1 MTGMR
6 RLPLLLPVLLGIPL
20 LTAQDAVEILRGNCT
35 PCHGGVVANAGL
47 DLRSRESMLKGG
59 SRGPAIVPGKAE
71 SSKLYRFAAHLE
83 EPHMPPGKPLP
94 PEQLSVLKSWI
105 DKGAEIHGPV
115 TNGDSE
121 AAALARLED
130 RPIKPQERAWWAF
143 QKPVR
148 AKTPVS
154 AANAPNPI
162 DAFLAEKWRAKG
174 LVASPE
180 ADKRTLVRRLY
191 LDITGLPP
199 TREEVAGF
207 LEDHSPNAYE
217 KLVDRLLSSP
227 HYGERWARHWL
238 DVVRYADS
246 GGYEYDRDRDNSW
259 RYRDYVVRS
268 FNEDKPYDRFLQEQL
283 AGDELF
289 PDSQEARVA
298 TGYLRL
304 GPENNLKNEQ
314 TRLDELDDIVAT
326 TSNGIFAL
334 TVGCARCHNHKFD
347 PIPQKDYYK
356 LQAVF
361 WSVKPK
367 EHPLVSAE
375 EVAKHKAEVD
385 RVNAL
390 IKPVKEELDQLV
402 KPYKDAWT
410 AEKKAAL
417 PAYMKEALA
426 TPPEKRTE
434 GQKLNVIQVEKTLA
448 GVPDTLPNRFS
459 AADKAKYDALKLR
472 IEDLEKQKPAPYP
485 TAMSIAEAGAK
496 PEPSYFLH
504 RGSQKGSV
512 MQPGVIS
519 VVSEA
524 DWPFPPAPAGASSSE
539 RRKHF
544 ALWATQP
551 DNPLTARVFVNRIWQ
566 HHFGEGLVRT
576 PNNFGKM
583 GERPTHPE
591 LLDWL
596 SVEFVENGW
605 RPKHIHKLILMSKAY
620 QMASDDIAQNLEKD
634 PENRAL
640 WRMPRRR
647 IEGEIIRDS
656 VLAVAGS
663 LDRSIGGPGVFPH
676 IDPSLFQASS
686 KRTWNG
692 KPDTDPS
699 TWRRSIYVF
708 SKRSIPL
715 PMLEVFDKPDTIG
728 SCARRNRS
736 TVAPQALIL
745 MNNQVLHLH
754 AQRFADRLEAE
765 SSGDRRKFVQLAFE
779 HAYSRPPSAKE
790 VATSLKFLAGASD
803 PKAGAR
809 DFCQAL
815 FNSNE
820 FVYIP

>member
-1 MTGMR
+1 MTPGHAE
-6 RLPLLLPVLLGIPL
+6 
-20 LTAQDAVEILRGNCT
+20 T
-35 PCHGGVVANAGL
+35 
-47 DLRSRESMLKGG
+47 SR
-59 SRGPAIVPGKAE
+59 
-71 SSKLYRFAAHLE
+71 LYRFAARLE
-83 EPHMPPGKPLP
+83 APHMPPGKALDTA
-94 PEQLSVLKSWI
+94 QLAVLKDWI
-105 DKGAEIHGPV
+105 DKGAAFDGALSVEE
-115 TNGDSE
+115 SAA
-121 AAALARLED
+121 AAALAKLED
-130 RPIKPQERAWWAF
+130 RLITTRERSWWAF

-148 AKTPVS
+148 PALTGS
-154 AANAPNPI
+154 GNPI
-162 DAFLAEKWRAKG
+162 DQFLAAKWQSKG
-174 LVASPE
+174 LEPAKP
-180 ADKRTLVRRLY
+180 ADKRTLARRVY

-199 TREEVAGF
+199 TRDEVATF
-207 LEDHSPNAYE
+207 LADSSPNAYE
-217 KLVDRLLSSP
+217 KLVDRLLASP

-246 GGYEYDRDRDNSW
+246 GGYEYDRDRDNAW
-259 RYRDYVVRS
+259 RYRDYVVNS
-268 FNEDKPYDRFLQEQL
+268 FNHDKPYDLFLKEQL

-289 PDSQEARVA
+289 PDSQEARIA

-326 TSNGIFAL
+326 TSNGLFAL

-361 WSVKPK
+361 WPLKTK
-367 EHPLVSAE
+367 EHPLVPEA
-375 EVAKHKAEVD
+375 EVAAHKAELE
-385 RVNAL
+385 RVNSL
-390 IKPVKEELDQLV
+390 IKPVRAELDALI
-402 KPYKDAWT
+402 KPYKDAWI
-410 AEKKAAL
+410 AERKAAL
-417 PAYMKEALA
+417 PAYMREALA
-426 TPPEKRTE
+426 TPAEQRTE
-434 GQKLNVIQVEKTLA
+434 GQKLNAIQVEKTLA
-448 GVPDTLPNRFS
+448 GVPETLPNRFS
-459 AADKAKYDALKLR
+459 PADKQRHDELKKR
-472 IEDLEKQKPAPYP
+472 IEGLEKQKPAPLE
-485 TAMSIAEAGAK
+485 TAMSIAEGGPK

-512 MQPGVIS
+512 MKPGVIS
-519 VVSEA
+519 VVSDG
-524 DWPFPPAPAGASSSE
+524 DWPFPEAPAGASSSQ

-596 SVEFVENGW
+596 SVEFVEKGW
-605 RPKHIHKLILMSKAY
+605 RMKPLHKLILMSKAY
-620 QMASDDIAQNLEKD
+620 QMASDDLAANVEKD
-634 PENRAL
+634 PENRLL

-647 IEGEIIRDS
+647 LEGEAIRDS

-663 LDRSIGGPGVFPH
+663 LDKKIGGPGVFPY

-686 KRTWNG
+686 KRTWVG

-745 MNNQVLHLH
+745 MNNSVLVLHS
-754 AQRFADRLEAE
+754 QKFADRLKEE
-765 SSGDRRKFVQLAFE
+765 SAGDKTKFVQLAFE
-779 HAYSRPPSAKE
+779 HAFSRPPSEKE
-790 VATSLKFLAGASD
+790 LADSLRFLSSQLGAE
-803 PKAGAR
+803 R

-815 FNSNE
+815 LNSNE
-820 FVYIP
+820 FVYIL

>member
-1 MTGMR
+1 MR
-6 RLPLLLPVLLGIPL
+6 SLIGAAL
-20 LTAQDAVEILRGNCT
+20 LTFPSLFAQPAVEILLENCT
-35 PCHGGVVANAGL
+35 PCHGGVIANSGL
-47 DLRSRESMLKGG
+47 DLRSRDAMLKGG
-59 SRGPAIVPGKAE
+59 GRGPALVPGDAAK
-71 SSKLYRFAAHLE
+71 SRIYRFAAHLE
-83 EPHMPPGKPLP
+83 EPHMPPGKPLSA
-94 PEQLSVLKSWI
+94 EQREVLKAWI
-105 DKGAEIHGPV
+105 DSGAAMKESLPSTG
-115 TNGDSE
+115 SE
-121 AAALARLED
+121 SAALARLED
-130 RPIKPQERAWWAF
+130 RPIKPQEREWWAF
-143 QKPVR
+143 KKPVR
-148 AKTPVS
+148 QAPPE
-154 AANAPNPI
+154 AAANPI
-162 DAFLAEKWRAKG
+162 DAFLVAKWKAKS
-174 LVASPE
+174 LLPASP
-180 ADKRTLVRRLY
+180 ADRRTLIRRLH
-191 LDITGLPP
+191 LDVTGLPP
-199 TREEVAGF
+199 TRDEVAAF
-207 LEDHSPNAYE
+207 LADNSEDAYE
-217 KLVDRLLSSP
+217 KLVDRLLASP

-246 GGYEYDRDRDNSW
+246 GGYEYDRDRDNAW
-259 RYRDYVVRS
+259 RYRDYVTAS
-268 FNEDKPYDRFLQEQL
+268 FNNDKPYDRFLQEQL

-289 PDSQEARVA
+289 PDSQEARIA
-298 TGYLRL
+298 TGFLRL

-314 TRLDELDDIVAT
+314 TRLDELDDIIAT
-326 TSNGIFAL
+326 TSNGLFAL

-356 LQAVF
+356 LQAIF
-361 WSVKPK
+361 WPLKSK
-367 EHPLVSAE
+367 EHPLVDAAAVARHQAE
-375 EVAKHKAEVD
+375 TE

-390 IKPVKEELDQLV
+390 IKPRKDELDALV
-402 KPYKDAWT
+402 KPYKDAWV
-410 AEKKAAL
+410 AERKGAL
-417 PAYMKEALA
+417 PPYMKEALA
-426 TPPEKRTE
+426 TPLEQRTE

-448 GVPDTLPNRFS
+448 NIPESLPNRFS
-459 AADKAKYDALKLR
+459 PADKSRYDALKR
-472 IEDLEKQKPAPYP
+472 QIESLEKQRPAPYP
-485 TAMSIAEAGAK
+485 AAMSITENGSR
-496 PEPSYFLH
+496 PEPSFFLH

-519 VVSEA
+519 VVSANE
-524 DWPFPPAPAGASSSE
+524 WPFPTPPENAVSSE

-596 SVEFVENGW
+596 TVEFVEKGW
-605 RPKHIHKLILMSKAY
+605 RAKHIHKLILTSNAYRMS
-620 QMASDDIAQNLEKD
+620 SDDIKVNLEKD
-634 PENRAL
+634 PENRLL

-663 LDRSIGGPGVFPH
+663 LDKTVGGPGIFPY

-686 KRTWNG
+686 KRTWVG

-699 TWRRSIYVF
+699 TWRRSLYVF

-754 AQRFADRLEAE
+754 AQRFAERLESE
-765 SSGDRRKFVQLAFE
+765 SSGDPSKFVRLAFE
-779 HAYSRPPSAKE
+779 HSYARPPSEKE
-790 VATSLKFLAGASD
+790 LADSLRFLASSAN
-803 PKAGAR
+803 PKDAAR

>member
-1 MTGMR
+1 MR
-6 RLPLLLPVLLGIPL
+6 NLWPLITLAFAHFASGQDGVEVLR
-20 LTAQDAVEILRGNCT
+20 TNCM
-35 PCHGGVVANAGL
+35 PCHGGVVANSGL
-47 DLRSRESMLKGG
+47 DLRSREAMLKGG
-59 SRGPAIVPGKAE
+59 SRGSALTPGSAE
-71 SSKLYRFAAHLE
+71 SSRIFRHAAGLE
-83 EPHMPPGKPLP
+83 EPHMPPGKPLLAD
-94 PEQLSVLKSWI
+94 QLAALKTWI
-105 DKGAEIHGPV
+105 NSGAEMKGPV
-115 TNGDSE
+115 EDGVGES
-121 AAALARLED
+121 AALARLED
-130 RPIKPQERAWWAF
+130 RPIKPQERLWWAF
-143 QKPVR
+143 QKPKR
-148 AKTPVS
+148 PPVPS
-154 AANAPNPI
+154 GHLNAV
-162 DAFLAEKWRAKG
+162 DAFLAAKWKQKG
-174 LVASPE
+174 LQPSPRT
-180 ADKRTLVRRLY
+180 DKRSLIRRLY
-191 LDITGLPP
+191 LDLTGLPP
-199 TREEVAGF
+199 AREDVAAF
-207 LEDHSPNAYE
+207 LTDSSPEAYE
-217 KLVDRLLSSP
+217 KLVDRLLASR

-246 GGYEYDRDRDNSW
+246 GGYEYDRDRDNAW
-259 RYRDYVVRS
+259 RYRDYVVKS

-283 AGDELF
+283 AGDEIF
-289 PDSQEARVA
+289 PESTEARIA

-314 TRLDELDDIVAT
+314 TRLDELDDLVAT

-361 WSVKPK
+361 WPVKAK
-367 EHPLVSAE
+367 EHPLISAD
-375 EVAKHKAEVD
+375 EVARHKAEVE
-385 RVNAL
+385 RVNGL
-390 IKPVKEELDQLV
+390 IKPVREALDALV
-402 KPYKDAWT
+402 KPYKDAWV

-426 TPPEKRTE
+426 TPEAQRTE
-434 GQKLNVIQVEKTLA
+434 GQKLNVIQVEKTLSA
-448 GVPDTLPNRFS
+448 IPETLPNRFTVS
-459 AADKAKYDALKLR
+459 DKARYDALKKQIGQL
-472 IEDLEKQKPAPYP
+472 DAQKPKPFP
-485 TAMSIAEAGAK
+485 TAMSIAESGPK

-512 MQPGVIS
+512 MQPGVLS
-519 VVSEA
+519 VVGEEG
-524 DWPFPPAPAGASSSE
+524 WQFPQAAEGSPSSD

-576 PNNFGKM
+576 ANNFGKM
-583 GERPTHPE
+583 GERPSHPE

-596 SVEFVENGW
+596 SVEFVEKGW
-605 RPKHIHKLILMSKAY
+605 RPKHLHKLILMSKAY
-620 QMASDDIAQNLEKD
+620 QMASDDIAANLEKD
-634 PENRAL
+634 PENRLL

-663 LDRSIGGPGVFPH
+663 LDRTIGGPGVFPY

-686 KRTWNG
+686 KRTWEG
-692 KPDTDPS
+692 KADTDPS

-745 MNNQVLHLH
+745 MNNQVLHIH
-754 AQRFADRLEAE
+754 AQRFAERLERE
-765 SSGDRRKFVQLAFE
+765 SGGDKKEFVKLAFE
-779 HAYSRPPSAKE
+779 HAYARVPNKDEMAK
-790 VATSLKFLAGASD
+790 ALDFLTSSGPAKDAE
-803 PKAGAR
+803 R